1 MKIKINIGVKLLLA
15 LIVIVSIQ
23 QVNAQ
28 KPRVVR
34 HNKIIH
40 PKKARVVARKNATS
54 NVQNK
59 AIKVLKRTNHV
70 IVDAKKA
77 VNKYKVYSGDLSR
90 ALHHQQ
96 LAKKLMNHNKV
107 NQSMQHSRIAREY
120 AFKSI
125 KLNKGT
131 INKEYEFTQEEKN
144 FMGKNTPSD
153 ELDAD
158 LKSQTPNAGY
168 KDENITDKD
177 MTELD
182 VLNIDSS
189 EYKTE

>member
-1 MKIKINIGVKLLLA
+1 MKIKVNLFVKS
-15 LIVIVSIQ
+15 IVAIVFIASVQ
-23 QVNAQ
+23 CSTAQ

-34 HNKIIH
+34 HHKIAH
-40 PKKARVVARKNATS
+40 PKKARVVARKNVTT

-90 ALHHQQ
+90 ALHHQK

-125 KLNKGT
+125 KVNKGT

-144 FMGKNTPSD
+144 FMGKNTPND

-158 LKSQTPNAGY
+158 LKSQTPSADY
-168 KDENITDKD
+168 KDENVTDKD

-182 VLNIDSS
+182 VLSTDPS

>member
-1 MKIKINIGVKLLLA
+1 MKIKTN
-15 LIVIVSIQ
+15 LIVKSIVTFLFLTTVHYSS
-23 QVNAQ
+23 AQ
-28 KPRVVR
+28 RPKIVR
-34 HNKIIH
+34 HNKTMH
-40 PKKARVVARKNATS
+40 HKKARVVARKNATT

-96 LAKKLMNHNKV
+96 LAKRLMNHNKV
-107 NQSMQHSRIAREY
+107 NKSMQHSRIAREY

-125 KLNKGT
+125 KVNKGT
-131 INKEYEFTQEEKN
+131 INKDYEFTQEEKN
-144 FMGKNTPSD
+144 LMGENTPNH
-153 ELDAD
+153 ELDTD
-158 LKSQTPNAGY
+158 LKKQIPNADY
-168 KDENITDKD
+168 KDENVTDKD

-182 VLNIDSS
+182 VLNTAPSD
-189 EYKTE
+189 YKTE